1 MEKKWFG
8 SVMFLVVFMFCALGC
23 EKKSKE
29 SQAVDENLVVAK
41 IGGTKITVKAFEQK
55 YNTIPSQYKMLFS
68 GEDGKR
74 KFLDEI
80 IKEKM
85 LAEKAKSMGI
95 DKREDIKEMISDIK
109 DNILAKEMFTSKNDE
124 LTKSVVVTDEEV
136 GKEVKES
143 QILAR
148 ASHILLKDEMKAKD
162 ILKRV
167 KKGEDFAKLAA
178 EFSEDP
184 SAKRNNGE
192 LGTFTKGDMLAE
204 FDNAVFTL
212 KIGEISSE
220 LVKTSYGYHI
230 IKRTEPGKEDVKNRL
245 ISKKQNDSIN
255 NWLNEIKSEI
265 TVDVNEDVL
274 KKVDFVKEK

>member
-1 MEKKWFG
+1 
-8 SVMFLVVFMFCALGC
+8 MFCALGC

-29 SQAVDENLVVAK
+29 SKAVDENLVVAK
-41 IGGTKITVKAFEQK
+41 IGGTKITVKEFERK
-55 YNTIPSQYKMLFS
+55 YNAIPSQYKMLFS

-95 DKREDIKEMISDIK
+95 DEREDIKEMINDIK

-148 ASHILLKDEMKAKD
+148 ASHILLKDEVKAKD

-204 FDNAVFTL
+204 FDNAVFAL

-255 NWLNEIKSEI
+255 NWLNEIRSEI